1 MGVLMSNYIWG
12 TFAVLMVGV
21 ATGLYLLGYRWYDHD
36 VNAIGALLVLIV
48 MGAIFANSRKGRWK

>member
-1 MGVLMSNYIWG
+1 MSNYILG

-36 VNAIGALLVLIV
+36 VNAIGALLVLMV
-48 MGAIFANSRKGRWK
+48 MGALLANNRKGRWK